1 MTDEERVLALRMV
14 DEKPRLRAICELRW
28 KLLEIT
34 DELNDDKFYIDA
46 NELLTEMEKRIWKLI
61 ETGEY
66 DG

>member
-1 MTDEERVLALRMV
+1 M
-14 DEKPRLRAICELRW
+14 RW
-28 KLLEIT
+28 KLLEIM
-34 DELNDDKFYIDA
+34 DELNDDQFYIDA

>member
-28 KLLEIT
+28 KLLEIM
-34 DELNDDKFYIDA
+34 DELNDDQFYIDA

-61 ETGEY
+61 ETGKY

>member
-28 KLLEIT
+28 KLLEIS
-34 DELNDDKFYIDA
+34 DELKDENFYIDA